1 MTFSSDFSKILRS
14 SSRNLKATRNTFRGY
29 RVRFY
34 TFFPKTFLEAVV
46 INRIPI
52 TKSIKL
58 RFRF

>member
-14 SSRNLKATRNTFRGY
+14 SSRNLKATHNTFRGY

-34 TFFPKTFLEAVV
+34 AFFPKTFLEAVV

-52 TKSIKL
+52 TIEVH
-58 RFRF
+58 